1 MTTIT
6 TTELRRSTPH
16 RTRRYV
22 IAALATAAL
31 LAPTALVVSRIND
44 NEAHQDAAPKTTPVL
59 HPSPAVNELAVN
71 ATSATASMRLTV
83 NVESSE
89 ACANGFAEACPFA
102 QTWAPVGLEN
112 LDVITDACAGGFAD
126 ACVTAAKIR

>member
-6 TTELRRSTPH
+6 TTDLRRSTPH

-22 IAALATAAL
+22 IAALATAAF

-44 NEAHQDAAPKTTPVL
+44 NHANQDAAARTTPIVDS
-59 HPSPAVNELAVN
+59 SPAVGSSASLQLVVN
-71 ATSATASMRLTV
+71 NPSF
-83 NVESSE
+83 E
-89 ACANGFAEACPFA
+89 ACANGFADACPFA

-126 ACVTAAKIR
+126 ACVMAAQIRGS

>member
-44 NEAHQDAAPKTTPVL
+44 NDAQLDAAPKTNAVL
-59 HPSPAVNELAVN
+59 DSSPAVNQLSVN
-71 ATSATASMRLTV
+71 ATPATSPGRLVINEASW
-83 NVESSE
+83 E
-89 ACANGFAEACPFA
+89 ACAMGHADVCPFA
-102 QTWAPVGLEN
+102 HTWAPVGLEN
-112 LDVITDACAGGFAD
+112 LDVITDACTRGFAD
-126 ACVTAAKIR
+126 ACVVAAKVR

>member
-6 TTELRRSTPH
+6 TTEIRRSTPH

-31 LAPTALVVSRIND
+31 LAPTAVLVSRIND
-44 NEAHQDAAPKTTPVL
+44 NDAHQGAAAKTNPVVD
-59 HPSPAVNELAVN
+59 PSPAVSSSASLQLVVN
-71 ATSATASMRLTV
+71 GPSF
-83 NVESSE
+83 E
-89 ACANGFAEACPFA
+89 ACANGFADACPSA
-102 QTWAPVGLEN
+102 QTWTPAGFEN

-126 ACVTAAKIR
+126 ACVTAAQIRGS